1 MVSSIAW
8 QHSCLKR
15 VAIRWFKNKTGN
27 FRPESSVFSLFMNG
41 SSFLSGLCTY
51 FRFRQVQHYQTKST
65 NINHIWKL
73 NVVSLLFSIISSIG
87 LLIVAN
93 FQEAKRL
100 VPITWVKHAHRPL
113 FYIFTVPQ
121 GNLRWIINISNVR
134 LYNDILYLFVI
145 MLKYLTQR
153 TRTSDR

>member
-1 MVSSIAW
+1 LDGLFVIVLHLGRDILIRYCLLFQCVVLNGKLESFLCKMPIFVPCYGNIYNLPDDGSSDD
-8 QHSCLKR
+8 
-15 VAIRWFKNKTGN
+15 KNH

-93 FQEAKRL
+93 FQEAKR
-100 VPITWVKHAHRPL
+100 
-113 FYIFTVPQ
+113 
-121 GNLRWIINISNVR
+121 
-134 LYNDILYLFVI
+134 
-145 MLKYLTQR
+145 
-153 TRTSDR
+153 